1 MNLHMGS
8 PRMGGGRGLMPNTG
22 LVRSGVDPR
31 TAKLPKG
38 LVKRVW
44 REFAVPYRRRLLL
57 LLMAII
63 GASALV
69 VVPARLLAPIVNTIT
84 DASGTGARE
93 RLDLLILALV
103 GAALTGAAFSLWQRY
118 LSARIGEDLI
128 FDLRRMVYDH
138 VQRMPIAFFTRT
150 QTGALISR
158 LNNDVIG
165 AQRALTGT
173 FGTLASNVVQ
183 ALVAV
188 FFMLQISIPL
198 TIAVLAVLPLFVVL
212 AKSIGRRLQAL
223 TREGMELNADM
234 NTVMTERLNVAG
246 AMIVKLFGRHEAE
259 IERFSTSA
267 RGVADIGVRS
277 AVVGRLFFTTL
288 ALVGALG
295 TAGVYWIG
303 GRGALSGTFSPGEVV
318 AFAALV
324 TQAYAPLAA
333 LSNAPVEVLT
343 ALVSFDRVFEILDLR
358 HPIAD
363 PVSPVI
369 LGGVAGN
376 GHTGAGHRS
385 DAHGGVRGRIEF
397 IDVEFGY
404 PSAADS
410 SLASL
415 EAGWTRILDDAPGE
429 PVLHGVS
436 FVAEPGQTVALV
448 GPSGAGKTT
457 ITALVPRLYDPT
469 GGCIKIDGHDLR
481 TLSLESLR
489 AAIGVV
495 SQDPHLFH
503 DTVRENLRYARP
515 DATDADIEAA
525 CRAAQIHDV
534 IASLPEGYD
543 TLVGERGYRLSGGEK
558 QRVAIA
564 RVLLKDPAIVIL
576 DEATAHLDS
585 GAEAAVQEA
594 LAVALH
600 GRTSLVIAHRLSTII
615 GADVILV
622 VAGGR
627 IIQRGTHAELA
638 RAEGLYADLARTQF
652 AAG

>member
-1 MNLHMGS
+1 M
-8 PRMGGGRGLMPNTG
+8 MPHTG
-22 LVRSGVDPR
+22 LVRSGQDPSKPP
-31 TAKLPKG
+31 KLPKG
-38 LVKRVW
+38 IVRRVW
-44 REFAVPYRRRLLL
+44 REFAVPYRGRLILLL
-57 LLMAII
+57 IAII

-69 VVPARLLAPIVNTIT
+69 VVPARLLGPIVNTISEPAGG
-84 DASGTGARE
+84 DARG
-93 RLDLLILALV
+93 RLNLLIAALV
-103 GAALTGAAFSLWQRY
+103 GAAVIGSGFSLWQRY
-118 LSARIGEDLI
+118 LSSRIGEDLI
-128 FDLRRMVYDH
+128 FDLRRLVYDH

-173 FGTLASNVVQ
+173 VGTLTSNLVQ

-188 FFMLQISIPL
+188 FFMLRINVLL
-198 TIAVLAVLPLFVVL
+198 TLGVLAVLPLFVVL
-212 AKSIGRRLQAL
+212 ARNVGRRLQAL
-223 TREGMELNADM
+223 TRQGMQLNADM

-246 AMIVKLFGRHEAE
+246 AMLVKLFGHHGGET
-259 IERFSTSA
+259 ERFSTSA

-288 ALVGALG
+288 SLVGSLG
-295 TAGVYWIG
+295 TAAVYWIG
-303 GRGALSGTFSPGEVV
+303 GRAALSGTFSPGDVV

-363 PVSPVI
+363 PEDPVI
-369 LGGVAGN
+369 LTSAQ
-376 GHTGAGHRS
+376 
-385 DAHGGVRGRIEF
+385 GRIEF
-397 IDVEFGY
+397 VDVEFAY

-415 EAGWTRILDDAPGE
+415 EAGWTKVLESEPGE
-429 PVLHGVS
+429 PVLKGVD
-436 FVAEPGQTVALV
+436 FVAEPGETVALV

-457 ITALVPRLYDPT
+457 ITSLVPRLYDPAS
-469 GGCIKIDGHDLR
+469 GRVCIDGYDLR
-481 TLSLESLR
+481 DLSLASLR

-495 SQDPHLFH
+495 TQDPHLFH

-515 DATDADIEAA
+515 SASDAEIEAA
-525 CRAAQIHDV
+525 CRAAQIHHV
-534 IASLPEGYD
+534 ITALPDGYG

-564 RVLLKDPAIVIL
+564 RVLLKDPAIIVL

-585 GAEAAVQEA
+585 ESEAAVQEA
-594 LAVALH
+594 LATALQ
-600 GRTSLVIAHRLSTII
+600 GRTSLVIAHRLSTIV
-615 GADVILV
+615 GADKILV
-622 VAGGR
+622 IDRGR
-627 IIQRGTHAELA
+627 IVQRGTHEELV
-638 RAEGLYADLARTQF
+638 RAGGLYADLARTQF
-652 AAG
+652 VAG